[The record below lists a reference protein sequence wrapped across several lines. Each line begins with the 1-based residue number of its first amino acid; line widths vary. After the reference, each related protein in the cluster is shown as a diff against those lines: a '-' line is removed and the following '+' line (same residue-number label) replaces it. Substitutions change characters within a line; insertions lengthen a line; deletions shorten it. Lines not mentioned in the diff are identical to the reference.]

1 MPERVH
7 RSNARLSFEE
17 VYSYCF
23 PAMNRP
29 SLTPCF
35 SGLLPRQTA
44 IKPFQ
49 RFHGLSSSCLF
60 FLRVRMHSQS
70 KTRQQKSFTKRTD
83 IQAKGSE
90 RKREEATSSSRRR
103 RAA

>member
-7 RSNARLSFEE
+7 KSNARLSFEE

-49 RFHGLSSSCLF
+49 RFDGLSSSCLF
-60 FLRVRMHSQS
+60 FLRVRMRSTIENS
-70 KTRQQKSFTKRTD
+70 S
-83 IQAKGSE
+83 AKIVHEKDRHTGE
-90 RKREEATSSSRRR
+90 GKREEATSSSRRR
-103 RAA
+103 RAD